1 MRAQV
6 QPLTTTRW
14 TWWYALSIE
23 PSESAKSLR
32 NQNLKARSQ
41 HFFVF
46 HPILPIECWLE
57 RKAKRKTLS
66 RSTKSRFLLLQLWL
80 QLYNHCLDGSTH
92 ATSLTTRK
100 KTEQWRTRKKKRR
113 QKKRPLCTCWPAGN
127 TSGATTFIFIS
138 VSEKLFLLLPFSS
151 LNSAATN
158 KQTNKQIEEQ
168 TQNHSRATIS
178 KLVVSRF
185 VFFFFFLVALL

>member
-1 MRAQV
+1 MSASSSFWTSYRESLKSWQHMRAQV

-100 KTEQWRTRKKKRR
+100 KTEQWRTRKKKDA
-113 QKKRPLCTCWPAGN
+113 KRNGHCVPVGQLEIPR
-127 TSGATTFIFIS
+127 
-138 VSEKLFLLLPFSS
+138 VPPRLFLSQS
-151 LNSAATN
+151 LKNFFCFCHFPVWTAQQQTN
-158 KQTNKQIEEQ
+158 KQTNK
-168 TQNHSRATIS
+168 
-178 KLVVSRF
+178 
-185 VFFFFFLVALL
+185 